1 MKPISMLTIA
11 FLTFILFLTACGGP
25 SVATNK
31 RPQFI
36 SSTPENGATDVDTDT
51 TLTWKFIDPENDV
64 LTYEVFFGES
74 KINTKLV
81 YKDSRSSYKQKLEP
95 NKTYYWKVIADDR
108 NNKTDSDWLSFSTKK
123 INRAPKKPELWSPY
137 PSSQNVDYTQVV
149 FQWKCT
155 DPDQDPLKFELYLD
169 GSFLATTTNYQYTKY
184 NLQPSKTYTWY
195 VKAFDN
201 EYTIVSDPATF
212 TTAQL
217 GQNKAPYV
225 PKVISPPDGAQSVN
239 IPVTLEWEC
248 SDPDGDLLNF
258 EVYLNGVKKTDT
270 DQFRSVL
277 SDLSPNTT
285 YSWYIKASDGTN
297 ETVGPTWT
305 FTTKGLANRAPS
317 TPTNPSPE
325 NNASVFETDVLLSWV
340 SSDPDEDLLFYDL
353 YFGESS
359 NPPLIRQN
367 LSSSNMLIQN
377 LEKNKKYYWKVVAKD
392 GNTSME
398 GPVWNFYT
406 GTQMTYSKLLA
417 LCEDG
422 IYEIDFTQTPI
433 SETKTSTIT
442 GNDFFYYEKNIF
454 VIGSEFSIISESG
467 VATASFA
474 GNNIWVDTLVPIQ
487 RIVAGEIF
495 ACITND
501 ASLQIL
507 SVSDQS
513 IDERSS
519 LQLNQP
525 SSLFVLGQYIYIC
538 DSDGLKKFD
547 AVDPSNPVLS
557 KTFNC
562 MAKDVYVVDN
572 IVYLLTDSKL
582 IKLNSNDL
590 SQIKSIDFTNGKKI
604 YFDSGFVYAL
614 SDQKLVKFD
623 EQLLQLKEI
632 DLSNASSIIVS
643 GSYIYVA
650 TQQGIQVFDI
660 NLEQSKSL
668 DLIGIKEILLLR

>member
-1 MKPISMLTIA
+1 MKPISVLTIA
-11 FLTFILFLTACGGP
+11 FLAFILFLTACGGP

-36 SSTPENGATDVDTDT
+36 SSTPENGATDVDTGT

-64 LTYEVFFGES
+64 LTYEVLFGES
-74 KINTKLV
+74 KINTKSV
-81 YKDSRSSYKQKLEP
+81 YKGPNSSYRQELEP
-95 NKTYYWKVIADDR
+95 NKTYYWKVIADDG

-123 INRAPKKPELWSPY
+123 INRAPEKPELWSPY

-184 NLQPSKTYTWY
+184 NLQPSKTYTWF
-195 VKAFDN
+195 VKAFDGQ
-201 EYTIVSDPATF
+201 YISQSDPATF
-212 TTAQL
+212 TTAQA
-217 GQNKAPYV
+217 GQNRAPYV

-239 IPVTLEWEC
+239 IPVRLEWEC
-248 SDPDGDLLNF
+248 SDPDQDPLSF
-258 EVYLNGVKKTDT
+258 EVYLNGKKKTT
-270 DQFRSVL
+270 TSQFTFSL
-277 SDLSPNTT
+277 GDLSPNTT
-285 YSWYIKASDGTN
+285 YSWYVIASDGTAG
-297 ETVGPTWT
+297 TIGPTWT
-305 FTTKGLANRAPS
+305 FTTKGLTNRPPS

-392 GNTSME
+392 GNTSTE

-406 GTQMTYSKLLA
+406 GTQTTYSKLLA

-422 IYEIDFTQTPI
+422 IYEIDFTQTP
-433 SETKTSTIT
+433 TKTKISTIT
-442 GNDFFYYEKNIF
+442 GNDFFYYEKDIF
-454 VIGSEFSIISESG
+454 VIGSEFSIISESS

-487 RIVAGEIF
+487 KIVAGEIF

-501 ASLQIL
+501 SSLLIL

-519 LQLNQP
+519 LPLNQP
-525 SSLFVLGQYIYIC
+525 SSLFVLGQYIYVC

-547 AVDPSNPVLS
+547 AVDPSNPIL
-557 KTFNC
+557 KGTFPC
-562 MAKDVYVVDN
+562 TAKDLYIVDN
-572 IVYLLTDSKL
+572 TVYLLSDSKV
-582 IKLNSNDL
+582 IKLSSNDL
-590 SQIKSIDFTNGKKI
+590 SEIKSTDFTNGKKI

-623 EQLLQLKEI
+623 EQLSQLKEI
-632 DLSNASSIIVS
+632 DLSNASSIVVS